1 MSEYG
6 VPFGPYS
13 HTFHAE
19 EELRTVFKWK
29 IHFENRNI
37 SCLIY
42 SVISPI
48 HFFVFLQEDVALQRY
63 AQLISDFFPNLVDLE
78 AFEVNVTNRKSYV
91 GMIKNITR
99 QLLKIQKNMTN
110 VAKVICL
117 EYSSTLI
124 LDNQLLIAEA
134 GSRTVATSKMEPFVI
149 IINGSMALTVITK
162 RSILDVAAVL
172 DPPLNCV
179 EILLVVKE

>member
-29 IHFENRNI
+29 IHFGNRNI

-124 LDNQLLIAEA
+124 LDN
-134 GSRTVATSKMEPFVI
+134 
-149 IINGSMALTVITK
+149 
-162 RSILDVAAVL
+162 
-172 DPPLNCV
+172 
-179 EILLVVKE
+179 

>member
-29 IHFENRNI
+29 IHFGNRNI

-149 IINGSMALTVITK
+149 IINGWKALTIITK

-172 DPPLNCV
+172 DPPLI
-179 EILLVVKE
+179 ILGQ

>member
-1 MSEYG
+1 M
-6 VPFGPYS
+6 
-13 HTFHAE
+13 
-19 EELRTVFKWK
+19 
-29 IHFENRNI
+29 
-37 SCLIY
+37 
-42 SVISPI
+42 
-48 HFFVFLQEDVALQRY
+48 QRY

-149 IINGSMALTVITK
+149 IINGWKALTIITK

>member
-29 IHFENRNI
+29 IHFGNRNI

-149 IINGSMALTVITK
+149 IINGWKALTIITK

>member
-1 MSEYG
+1 M
-6 VPFGPYS
+6 
-13 HTFHAE
+13 
-19 EELRTVFKWK
+19 
-29 IHFENRNI
+29 
-37 SCLIY
+37 
-42 SVISPI
+42 
-48 HFFVFLQEDVALQRY
+48 QRY

-149 IINGSMALTVITK
+149 IINGWKALTIIAK
-162 RSILDVAAVL
+162 HSILDVAAVL
-172 DPPLNCV
+172 DLPLNCV

>member
-1 MSEYG
+1 M
-6 VPFGPYS
+6 
-13 HTFHAE
+13 
-19 EELRTVFKWK
+19 
-29 IHFENRNI
+29 
-37 SCLIY
+37 
-42 SVISPI
+42 
-48 HFFVFLQEDVALQRY
+48 QRY

-149 IINGSMALTVITK
+149 IINGWKALTIITK

-179 EILLVVKE
+179 EILLVVKG

>member
-29 IHFENRNI
+29 IHFGNRNI

-78 AFEVNVTNRKSYV
+78 TFEVNVTNRKSYV

-149 IINGSMALTVITK
+149 IINGWKALTIITK

>member
-1 MSEYG
+1 M
-6 VPFGPYS
+6 
-13 HTFHAE
+13 
-19 EELRTVFKWK
+19 
-29 IHFENRNI
+29 
-37 SCLIY
+37 
-42 SVISPI
+42 
-48 HFFVFLQEDVALQRY
+48 QRY

-134 GSRTVATSKMEPFVI
+134 GSRTVTTSKMEPFVI
-149 IINGSMALTVITK
+149 IINGWKALTIITK
-162 RSILDVAAVL
+162 HSILDVAAVL
-172 DPPLNCV
+172 DLPLNCV